1 MSFLNSRVLVVFA
14 GMRPSQFLA
23 VAVTLSFPFSA
34 ASSQQEPTPAQVHIR
49 HVVDS
54 INGTPDRVGL
64 LSILEEEAKIAAQH
78 AKLAAADTE
87 NLESMQRHIRHVR
100 HAVDPS
106 TEPKGPGKGYGV
118 SKAAKGVET
127 HIKLATKSVGSSEG
141 IETHANH
148 VATSARNVVA
158 WCMTILAESEKVV
171 NAESAED
178 AADATTKIAELTEH
192 VLEGVDAN
200 DDGRVSWQA
209 REGGVAQAKQHGE
222 LVKKAAASTSS
233 DPSG

>member
-1 MSFLNSRVLVVFA
+1 MRTSRFVA
-14 GMRPSQFLA
+14 LA
-23 VAVTLSFPFSA
+23 ILLWVSV

-49 HVVDS
+49 HVVDA

-64 LSILEEEAKIAAQH
+64 LTILETEAKIAAQH

-87 NLESMQRHIRHVR
+87 NLESMQLHIGHVR

-106 TEPKGPGKGYGV
+106 AEPEGPGKGYGV
-118 SKAAKGVET
+118 SKAAKGVVT
-127 HIKLATKSVGSSEG
+127 HIMLATKSVGSSEG

-158 WCMTILAESEKVV
+158 WCATILAESEKVV

>member
-1 MSFLNSRVLVVFA
+1 
-14 GMRPSQFLA
+14 MRFFRFPAL
-23 VAVTLSFPFSA
+23 AVTLSFPLSFLVSGSVPVSV

-49 HVVDS
+49 HVVDA

-64 LSILEEEAKIAAQH
+64 LSILEAEAKIAAQH

-87 NLESMQRHIRHVR
+87 SLESMQRHIRHVR

-106 TEPKGPGKGYGV
+106 AEPKGPGKGYGV

-127 HIKLATKSVGSSEG
+127 HIMLATKSVGSSEG
-141 IETHANH
+141 IEMHANH

-158 WCMTILAESEKVV
+158 WCTMILAESEKVV
-171 NAESAED
+171 NAESAK
-178 AADATTKIAELTEH
+178 DATAATRKIAELTQY

-200 DDGRVSWQA
+200 GDGRVSWQA

-233 DPSG
+233 DPSS

>member
-1 MSFLNSRVLVVFA
+1 
-14 GMRPSQFLA
+14 MRFFRFLA
-23 VAVTLSFPFSA
+23 LVTLSFPVA
-34 ASSQQEPTPAQVHIR
+34 ASVAAASQQEPTPAQVHIR
-49 HVVDS
+49 HVVDA

-64 LSILEEEAKIAAQH
+64 LSILEEEAQIAAHH

-87 NLESMQRHIRHVR
+87 SLESMQRHIRHVR

-127 HIKLATKSVGSSEG
+127 HIMLATKSVGSSEG
-141 IETHANH
+141 IEMHANH

-158 WCMTILAESEKVV
+158 WCTTILTESEKVV
-171 NAESAED
+171 NAESAKD
-178 AADATTKIAELTEH
+178 ASDATQKIAELTQH

-200 DDGRVSWQA
+200 GDGRVSWQA

-222 LVKKAAASTSS
+222 LVKKAAPSTSS
-233 DPSG
+233 DPSS